1 MISLGMTVLI
11 ALIFYSALKT
21 IHLQYPANAEQ
32 HDNILARAQYLAQWK
47 QTIEQM
53 PEGFEKLD
61 AQRDWFQEVEKL
73 MTATKPTA
81 TATHSNIVNLYQLR
95 H

>member
-1 MISLGMTVLI
+1 MISFGMTVLL
-11 ALIFYSALKT
+11 ALIIYSALKT
-21 IHLQYPANAEQ
+21 IHLQYPASSEHNE
-32 HDNILARAQYLAQWK
+32 HLLARAQYLAQWK
-47 QTIEQM
+47 QTIDQM

-61 AQRDWFQEVEKL
+61 AKRDWLQEVDKL

-81 TATHSNIVNLYQLR
+81 TVSHSNIVNLYQLR